1 MSRPRSKR
9 PCLYI
14 FLALLPALP
23 GACLSLFA
31 TAREPP
37 SIPVDEAVTDEALPV
52 PSGPSKVVRTDV
64 SSLQTRRADGA
75 LIVLRG
81 HLTKQ
86 LQADKYLFS
95 DGTGVIPVHIATHL
109 FPPTPVTPETPLE
122 IRGQLN
128 RQFIENPEFEVG
140 SMVVLGQQVDALSEA
155 RHFSINELLSKPI
168 DGLPVSVHGEIVFFL
183 NESAFVFRD
192 RTGILKVEAEGLE
205 TELLDFMAG
214 SQVRIT
220 GRTTIRTFRTRG
232 ELRTEVKAY
241 RLEPI
246 GPPATAAR

>member
-1 MSRPRSKR
+1 MPAPRPSR

-23 GACLSLFA
+23 GACLHLLA
-31 TAREPP
+31 TAQEPP
-37 SIPVDEAVTDEALPV
+37 SIPVEDDGADEELPV
-52 PSGPSKVVRTDV
+52 PSGPTKVVRTDV
-64 SSLQTRRADGA
+64 GSLQTRRADGA

-95 DGTGVIPVHIATHL
+95 DGTGVIPVRIATYL

-122 IRGQLN
+122 LRGQLN
-128 RQFIENPEFEVG
+128 RQFLENPEFEVG

-155 RHFSINELLSKPI
+155 KNFTINELLNKPI
-168 DGLPVSVHGEIVFFL
+168 DGLPVTVSGEIVFFL
-183 NESAFVFRD
+183 DESCFVFRD

-205 TELLDFMAG
+205 TELLDFIAG
-214 SQVRIT
+214 SQVHIV
-220 GRTTIRTFRTRG
+220 GRTMIRTFRTRG

-241 RLEPI
+241 RIEGI
-246 GPPATAAR
+246 GPATAAR